1 MTVTTTDL
9 VHLRGIL
16 QPTAAT
22 PRPAIIILKTDIHV
36 AGVGSFIGTGAL
48 DFGPVAFTTKP
59 VFSSSVETN
68 GIVTSFV
75 AAIQPDKWIL
85 DSNSY
90 YTGVSVDLRMFVGN
104 GQVQPVFSVVYC
116 TFIGEANVSD
126 A

>member
-1 MTVTTTDL
+1 
-9 VHLRGIL
+9 
-16 QPTAAT
+16 
-22 PRPAIIILKTDIHV
+22 
-36 AGVGSFIGTGAL
+36 VGSFIGTGAL

-75 AAIQPDKWIL
+75 ASIQPDKWIL

-116 TFIGEANVSD
+116 TFIGEANVS